1 MFALTPGNFDPLSG
15 SLREPPLPR
24 STGERMGAKLAAGA
38 SSPLTQ
44 WGRGAERSEAER
56 GLFKTT
62 TPSPTRE
69 R

>member
-24 STGERMGAKLAAGA
+24 STGRMGAKLAAGA

-44 WGRGAERSEAER
+44 WVRGAERSEAER

-62 TPSPTRE
+62 TLSSTRE